1 MESNKKYWK
10 GLEELN
16 KTPEF
21 VENNK
26 NEFAEPLPIE
36 DVLSEA
42 GLSTVTPRRDFLK
55 ALGFGL
61 GAVTLAACQKAPVH
75 KSIPYLVR
83 PEEVIPGI
91 PNYYMSS
98 FNGNSIKVKTTVGR
112 PIKIEAN
119 ENAGQFNCGTDA
131 QAQASVLDLYDVSKL
146 KKPVLKKSETDSW
159 EDIDAFVKGELNKV
173 QASGKKIKIISSTL
187 ISPSARNVV
196 ADFIAKYP
204 TAKNVQYDA
213 VSYTGIIKANENSF
227 GKAVVPQYNFQNAD
241 LIVSFAAD
249 FLGTWISGEEFTAQY
264 ISNRNYKSLEKGKM
278 SRHFQ
283 FEVGMSLTG
292 TNADTRIGIKLS
304 EEGPAIIA
312 LYNAITGASLPGGKL
327 GNNTNAEK
335 AINLVAKE
343 LLQNKGKSVV
353 VAGSN
358 DVATQTLVNAIN
370 VAIGSYGTT
379 IDLDNPCKKYAG
391 NDAEFAELVN
401 EMNRGEV
408 GAVFFWNSNPAY
420 DAINAKA
427 FTEGLSK
434 VALRVSLSDRA
445 DETADLCDVIA
456 ITPNYLESWGD
467 ANPYEGTYTI
477 VQPTINPVFNSRQA
491 EASLLKW
498 SDAPIQDYYQYV
510 RNNWDKTIAA
520 ETGKTWDD
528 VLQLGVAKAAPKT
541 AGTYGFSLA
550 VDTVAS
556 SMLLASKSLQK
567 DNALEVVI
575 YESIPMRDGKQ
586 ANNAFLQELPCPV
599 SKVTW
604 DNFIAL
610 APKQLEKLGLSEFD
624 VVTIKGENG
633 YSVALPV
640 LVQPG
645 QAMGT
650 AAIALGYGR
659 TKVGKCGDNVG
670 KNAFPFV
677 SLSNGTL
684 KYATTATLTATGD
697 REELAQTQ
705 THYSFEGR
713 NVIRETTL
721 KDYLKDPAS
730 GSGNHHKHKVYDL
743 WTTDKHE
750 QLGNSWVMAID
761 LNACTGCGSC
771 VVACNVEN
779 NIPVVGKDEVR
790 RRREMHWLRIDRY
803 YSYDQEP
810 TADAAHGAHD
820 HEGMNAVTKEKEIA
834 HLKEEQMNNVS
845 VVHQPMMCQ
854 HCDHA
859 PCETVCPVLATVHSS
874 DGLNHM
880 AYNRCVGTRYCA
892 NNCPYKVRR
901 FNWFNYWNDSRF
913 DNYLN
918 NEFTQLVLNP
928 DVTTRSRGVM
938 EKCSMCIQR
947 IQAGRLQAK
956 MEKRALKDG
965 DIKMACQE
973 ACSAN
978 AIIFGDKN
986 DPNSE
991 VSKALRS
998 ERTYYVLEEINVEP
1012 GIGYM
1017 TKVRNIDQEKHEV
1030 HA

>member
-10 GLEELN
+10 GLEEYKN
-16 KTPEF
+16 TPDF

-61 GAVTLAACQKAPVH
+61 GAVTLAACQKTPVH
-75 KSIPYLVR
+75 KSIPYLIR
-83 PEEVIPGI
+83 PEEVVPGI
-91 PNYYMSS
+91 PNYYVSTFKGQS
-98 FNGNSIKVKTTVGR
+98 VLVKTVVGR
-112 PIKIEAN
+112 PIKIEVN
-119 ENAGQFNCGTDA
+119 PNAGIFSTGTDA

-146 KKPVLKKSETDSW
+146 KNPLLKKEETTW
-159 EDIDAFVKGELNKV
+159 EDLDAFVKGELNKA
-173 QASGKKIKIISSTL
+173 QASGKKIRVVSSSL
-187 ISPSARNVV
+187 NSPSAKAVI
-196 ADFIAKYP
+196 ADFAVKYP
-204 TAKNVQYDA
+204 TTKHVQYDA

-227 GKAVVPQYNFQNAD
+227 GKAVLPKYNFDKAD
-241 LIVSFAAD
+241 LIVSFGAD

-264 ISNRNYKSLEKGKM
+264 VSNRNYKSLEKKKM

-283 FEVGMSLTG
+283 FETGMSLTG
-292 TNADTRIGIKLS
+292 TNADTRVPIKLS
-304 EEGPAIIA
+304 EEGPALIT
-312 LYNAITGASLPGGKL
+312 LYNAITGSNLAGGTL
-327 GNNTNAEK
+327 GNNTTADK
-335 AINLVAKE
+335 VLKLVAKE
-343 LLQNKGKSVV
+343 LLQNKGKSLV

-358 DVATQTLVNAIN
+358 DVSTQILVNAIN
-370 VAIGSYGTT
+370 AAIGSYGTT
-379 IDLDNPCKKYAG
+379 IDLDNSCKRYEG

-408 GAVFFWNSNPAY
+408 AAVFFLNANPVY
-420 DAINAKA
+420 DATNAKA
-427 FTEGLSK
+427 FTDALAK
-434 VALRVSLSDRA
+434 VALKVSFSDRV
-445 DETADLCDVIA
+445 DETSDLCDAVA
-456 ITPNYLESWGD
+456 INPNYLESWGD
-467 ANPYEGTYTI
+467 ANTYEGFYSI

-491 EASLLKW
+491 EQSLLTW
-498 SDAPIQDYYQYV
+498 SDAAVKDYYQYV
-510 RNNWDKTIAA
+510 RNNWEATILPSV
-520 ETGKTWDD
+520 GKTWNDL
-528 VLQLGVAKAAPKT
+528 LQVGVVSAAAKT
-541 AGTYGFSLA
+541 AGTYGFSMSLDA
-550 VDTVAS
+550 VAAS
-556 SMLLASKSLQK
+556 IATSSK
-567 DNALEVVI
+567 ALKKEGKNEVELHI
-575 YESIPMRDGKQ
+575 YESIPMRDGKH
-586 ANNAFLQELPCPV
+586 ANNAFLQELPDPV

-604 DNFIAL
+604 DNYIAL
-610 APKQLEKLGLSEFD
+610 APKQAEAWGYKEFD
-624 VVTIKGENG
+624 VVNVKANG
-633 YSVALPV
+633 AEINLP
-640 LVQPG
+640 LLIQPG

-650 AAIALGYGR
+650 ASVALGYGR
-659 TKVGKCGDNVG
+659 TKVGKAGNNVG

-677 SLSNGTL
+677 SFSNGTL
-684 KYATTATLTATGD
+684 KYSASATLAPTGD
-697 REELAQTQ
+697 RDELAQTQ

-713 NVIRETTL
+713 NIIREATL
-721 KDYLKDPAS
+721 KDYLKDPAA

-750 QLGNSWVMAID
+750 KLGNDWVMAID

-771 VVACNVEN
+771 IVACNVEN

-803 YSYDQEP
+803 YSFNDEK
-810 TADAAHGAHD
+810 TGHD
-820 HEGMNAVTKEKEIA
+820 VTEEKEIA
-834 HLKEEQMNNVS
+834 HMQNLDNVS
-845 VVHQPMMCQ
+845 VVHQPMLCQ

-947 IQAGRLQAK
+947 IQAGKLTAK
-956 MEKRALKDG
+956 IEKRALKDG
-965 DIKMACQE
+965 DIKMACQQ

-991 VSKALRS
+991 VAKALAS
-998 ERTYYVLEEINVEP
+998 ERIYYVLEEINVQP

-1017 TKVRNIDQEKHEV
+1017 TKIRNIDSETKEV
-1030 HA
+1030 HV

>member
-10 GLEELN
+10 GLEEYKN
-16 KTPEF
+16 TPDF

-61 GAVTLAACQKAPVH
+61 GAVTLAACQKTPVH
-75 KSIPYLVR
+75 KSIPYLIR
-83 PEEVIPGI
+83 PEDVVPGI
-91 PNYYMSS
+91 PNFYVST
-98 FNGNSIKVKTTVGR
+98 FNGQSVLVKTVVGR

-119 ENAGQFNCGTDA
+119 PNAGVFNCGTDA

-146 KKPVLKKSETDSW
+146 KQPLLKKEETTW
-159 EDIDAFVKGELNKV
+159 AKLDAFVKGELNKA
-173 QASGKKIKIISSTL
+173 QASGKKIRIVSSSL
-187 ISPSARNVV
+187 NSPSAKSVV
-196 ADFIAKYP
+196 ADFAVKYP
-204 TAKNVQYDA
+204 TTKHVQYDA

-227 GKAVVPQYNFQNAD
+227 GKAVVPKYNFDKAD

-264 ISNRNYKSLEKGKM
+264 VANRDYKSLEKGKM

-283 FEVGMSLTG
+283 FETGMSLTG
-292 TNADTRIGIKLS
+292 TNADTRVPIKLS
-304 EEGPAIIA
+304 EEGPALIT
-312 LYNAITGASLPGGKL
+312 LYNAVTGSNLAGGSL
-327 GNNTNAEK
+327 GNNTNADK
-335 AINLVAKE
+335 ALKLVAKE
-343 LLQNKGKSVV
+343 LLQNKGKALV

-358 DVATQTLVNAIN
+358 DVSTQILVNAIN
-370 VAIGSYGTT
+370 TAIGSYGTT
-379 IDLDNPCKKYAG
+379 IDLDNPCKRYEG
-391 NDAEFAELVN
+391 NDAEFAELIN

-408 GAVFFWNSNPAY
+408 AAVFFLNSNPVY
-420 DAINAKA
+420 DTTNNKFSEALA
-427 FTEGLSK
+427 K
-434 VALRVSLSDRA
+434 VALKVSFSDRV
-445 DETADLCDVIA
+445 DETSDLCDVVA
-456 ITPNYLESWGD
+456 INPNYLESWGD
-467 ANPYEGTYTI
+467 ANSYEGYYSV

-491 EASLLKW
+491 EQSLLIW
-498 SDAPIQDYYQYV
+498 SDAAVQDYYQYV
-510 RNNWDKTIAA
+510 RNNWEKNILPSA
-520 ETGKTWDD
+520 GKNWNEL
-528 VLQLGVAKAAPKT
+528 LQLGVVTSTAKT
-541 AGTYGFSLA
+541 AGSYSFNMSLDA
-550 VDTVAS
+550 VAASIVAS
-556 SMLLASKSLQK
+556 SKALQK
-567 DNALEVVI
+567 DIELHI
-575 YESIPMRDGKQ
+575 YESIPMRDGKH
-586 ANNAFLQELPCPV
+586 ANNAFLQELPDPV

-604 DNFIAL
+604 DNYIAL
-610 APKQLEKLGLSEFD
+610 APKQAEKLGYKEFD
-624 VVTIKGENG
+624 ILTVKGANG
-633 YSVALPV
+633 YAIDLP
-640 LVQPG
+640 LLIQPG

-650 AAIALGYGR
+650 ASVALGYGR
-659 TKVGKCGDNVG
+659 TKVGKAGDNVG

-677 SLSNGTL
+677 SFNNGTL
-684 KYATTATLTATGD
+684 KYATTATLTATGG

-713 NVIRETTL
+713 NIIREATL
-721 KDYLKDPAS
+721 KDYLKDPAA

-743 WTTDKHE
+743 WTTDKYE
-750 QLGNSWVMAID
+750 KLGNDWVMAID

-771 VVACNVEN
+771 IVACNVEN

-810 TADAAHGAHD
+810 KADGKEAHGGHD
-820 HEGMNAVTKEKEIA
+820 SGSNAVTKEKDIA
-834 HLKEEQMNNVS
+834 HLEENQMNSVS

-947 IQAGRLQAK
+947 IQAGKLTAK

-965 DIKMACQE
+965 DIKMACQQ

-998 ERTYYVLEEINVEP
+998 ERIYYVLEEINVQP

-1017 TKVRNIDQEKHEV
+1017 TKIRNIDSETKEV